1 MGTADIIPGV
11 SGGTIAFITG
21 IYQQL
26 LNAVASANLNTL
38 HLALR
43 GQLKAALATVHLRF
57 LLVLLAGIVVAVVS
71 TARLMHTLLRDF
83 PIETWSLFFGLILAS
98 IWYVGKEV
106 KQWTSNA
113 VAFVLIGAL
122 FAYMVVGMIPV
133 RTPESAWFL
142 FLCGSIAICAMILPG
157 LSGSFLLLILGK
169 YQFITGA
176 IRDPFAEGHLQA
188 LGAFLVG
195 CVVGILGFSRVLKYC
210 LAHYYNATVCVLT
223 GLMIGAMR
231 KVWPWKV
238 VLESELIRGKEYV
251 LREENILPAVNGQ
264 LAIALS
270 LMGAGLVF
278 VILLERLAR
287 RA

>member
-1 MGTADIIPGV
+1 
-11 SGGTIAFITG
+11 
-21 IYQQL
+21 
-26 LNAVASANLNTL
+26 
-38 HLALR
+38 
-43 GQLKAALATVHLRF
+43 
-57 LLVLLAGIVVAVVS
+57 
-71 TARLMHTLLRDF
+71 
-83 PIETWSLFFGLILAS
+83 
-98 IWYVGKEV
+98 
-106 KQWTSNA
+106 
-113 VAFVLIGAL
+113 
-122 FAYMVVGMIPV
+122 
-133 RTPESAWFL
+133 
-142 FLCGSIAICAMILPG
+142 
-157 LSGSFLLLILGK
+157 
-169 YQFITGA
+169 
-176 IRDPFAEGHLQA
+176 
-188 LGAFLVG
+188 
-195 CVVGILGFSRVLKYC
+195 VVGILGFSRVLKYC